1 MLRWIKDEIKVRIGQ
16 KNHIRGRHLVH
27 VVEVLLTPC
36 HEVLM
41 VAQGRRIED
50 RDLGIG
56 AQDLKIENQGNEDQN
71 HGRGN
76 RF

>member
-1 MLRWIKDEIKVRIGQ
+1 MLRWIKDEIKVRIGK
-16 KNHIRGRHLVH
+16 KNHTRDRHLGH

-41 VAQGRRIED
+41 AGQDQRIKD
-50 RDLGIG
+50 RDLRIE
-56 AQDLKIENQGNEDQN
+56 AQDLKIENQGKEDQN

-76 RF
+76 IY